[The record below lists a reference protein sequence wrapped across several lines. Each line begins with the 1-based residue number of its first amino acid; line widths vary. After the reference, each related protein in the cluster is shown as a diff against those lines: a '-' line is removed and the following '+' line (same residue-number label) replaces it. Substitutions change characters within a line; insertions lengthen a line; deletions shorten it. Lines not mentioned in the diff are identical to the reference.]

1 MKTFNYLALL
11 IVISSMC
18 SVLPAQTEFTK
29 KSLIVNK
36 KFIQRTESE
45 ILTDAKKY
53 EIVDKIFYKD
63 GHILDVYAW
72 LLLTSTQDYNEK
84 MEILSKNVKFE
95 NFFTDIKKAK
105 NVNDVIRLI
114 DNNQPVR
121 EAFFERGNP
130 KEYTKIRKQA
140 LNGEVAVV
148 IIDDK
153 PYFYE
158 KEEIKNPA
166 LKQRIDRVLTIK

>member
-1 MKTFNYLALL
+1 MKTFKYLALI

-18 SVLPAQTEFTK
+18 SAILAQTEFTK

-36 KFIQRTESE
+36 KFLQRTESE
-45 ILTDAKKY
+45 ILSDAKKY
-53 EIVDKIFYKD
+53 EIIDKIFYKD

-72 LLLTSTQDYNEK
+72 LLLTSKQDYNEK
-84 MEILSKNVKFE
+84 MEILSKNVKFD
-95 NFFTDIKKAK
+95 NFFADIKKAK
-105 NVNDVIRLI
+105 NVNEVIRLI

-140 LNGEVAVV
+140 LNGELVVV
-148 IIDDK
+148 IIDNK
-153 PYFYE
+153 PFFYE
-158 KEEIKNPA
+158 KEDVKNPD
-166 LKQRIDRVLTIK
+166 LKKKIQKVLPLN